1 MKWIPIILLFFVFN
15 FIKAQNYSTND
26 RKAIELFEKALEYY
40 NQGQLETAL
49 AIVQKVH
56 ERDKNFIEPYLL
68 KADIYHEQNKYLD
81 EIGTLKKVIE
91 INPSFNE
98 KIFLMLGKA
107 EYKTG
112 NYPDAVEHFNHFIE
126 VGQVH
131 NEIAEAKN
139 WLRKAE
145 FAAYA
150 IEHPVPFDPV
160 LLSTNINSP
169 YKDYW
174 PSLTIDE
181 QELYY
186 TVQLPTNQR
195 SPYGDMVYQE
205 DLFVSKKGTDGKW
218 QASKNIGPPINTDDN
233 EGSQSIS
240 ANGQFLFYVACNRKV
255 DFGSCDIYYSE
266 KAGNGW
272 TKPKN
277 IGQPINSTYWEST
290 PSASADGRMLFFSSG
305 IRPDSKGGKD
315 IYVSYKRDD
324 GSWTTP
330 QNLGDSI
337 NSKGN
342 EYAPFIHPDGKTLYF
357 SSDGWTGMG
366 GQDIFFSRMKDD
378 STWTTP
384 KNLGYPINTSFDDFG
399 LIVNGSGQYAFFSSN
414 RKGSQDWDLYTFELY
429 PEAQPNPVTYVKGK
443 VFDIKTK
450 EPLLATV
457 EIIDLEKDQTI
468 YKAPTIMPQ
477 GTYIACIPLKSNY
490 AMNVSAQGYLFYSE
504 NFTLEKVKKVDKS
517 YIIDVPLQPIEPGSV
532 VVLKNI
538 FYETDKFQLKKESEI
553 ELKKL
558 INLLQKNPGLCIEI
572 SGHTDNVGGL
582 EHNKSLSTNRAKT
595 VYEYLIQHGIKAER
609 LKYAGYAYSKP
620 LADNNTAEGRA
631 LNRRTEFK
639 VLAINKP

>member
-91 INPSFNE
+91 INPGFNE

-205 DLFVSKKGTDGKW
+205 DLLVSKKGNDAKW
-218 QASKNIGPPINTDDN
+218 
-233 EGSQSIS
+233 
-240 ANGQFLFYVACNRKV
+240 
-255 DFGSCDIYYSE
+255 
-266 KAGNGW
+266 KA
-272 TKPKN
+272 
-277 IGQPINSTYWEST
+277 
-290 PSASADGRMLFFSSG
+290 
-305 IRPDSKGGKD
+305 
-315 IYVSYKRDD
+315 
-324 GSWTTP
+324 
-330 QNLGDSI
+330 
-337 NSKGN
+337 
-342 EYAPFIHPDGKTLYF
+342 
-357 SSDGWTGMG
+357 
-366 GQDIFFSRMKDD
+366 
-378 STWTTP
+378 
-384 KNLGYPINTSFDDFG
+384 
-399 LIVNGSGQYAFFSSN
+399 
-414 RKGSQDWDLYTFELY
+414 
-429 PEAQPNPVTYVKGK
+429 
-443 VFDIKTK
+443 
-450 EPLLATV
+450 
-457 EIIDLEKDQTI
+457 
-468 YKAPTIMPQ
+468 
-477 GTYIACIPLKSNY
+477 
-490 AMNVSAQGYLFYSE
+490 
-504 NFTLEKVKKVDKS
+504 
-517 YIIDVPLQPIEPGSV
+517 
-532 VVLKNI
+532 
-538 FYETDKFQLKKESEI
+538 
-553 ELKKL
+553 
-558 INLLQKNPGLCIEI
+558 
-572 SGHTDNVGGL
+572 
-582 EHNKSLSTNRAKT
+582 
-595 VYEYLIQHGIKAER
+595 
-609 LKYAGYAYSKP
+609 
-620 LADNNTAEGRA
+620 
-631 LNRRTEFK
+631 
-639 VLAINKP
+639 